1 MRNWQC
7 KDDLEVDRIM
17 GGYIFKTDVDE
28 GIEKGMEKGIKKGI
42 KKGREEGEK
51 NLAELIKYLLTNG
64 REKDALK
71 AASDGEYRKKLMK
84 EFQELAVQG

>member
-28 GIEKGMEKGIKKGI
+28 GIEKGIKKGMENT
-42 KKGREEGEK
+42 GRS
-51 NLAELIKYLLTNG
+51 L
-64 REKDALK
+64 
-71 AASDGEYRKKLMK
+71 
-84 EFQELAVQG
+84 